1 MPPPKNPPP
10 LPLPIDP
17 SHGGSHP
24 PATVEALRALAVR
37 VGRSDSPIALGAKAH
52 GVLARLLERPDDVA
66 LRTITELADTLGVNA
81 STLTRL
87 ATRLGYGGFV
97 EFQAVFREG
106 LVQARSRHFY
116 SSQAGRLVAPP
127 SAYAPAPGSAATQN
141 PQMAAMVQIATDSIA
156 NIEGFLTQI
165 DTEALKEAVKL
176 LARARRVRVHGLRQF
191 SALASFLCYGLGMV
205 RTDVGLL
212 DPHGLGM
219 AEGLAQL
226 QSGDLLVVASVEPY
240 TRSVAQAAAA
250 AAQAGI
256 TVIALTDHRASP
268 LAASAKHAFFIPH
281 GSAFFSNSMG
291 AYLIFCEGLLNLVA
305 AHLDRK
311 SLEALERREQFI
323 ADLGVE

>member
-1 MPPPKNPPP
+1 MPPQKKPP
-10 LPLPIDP
+10 LPPLPTD
-17 SHGGSHP
+17 SFAGDDRP
-24 PATVEALRALAVR
+24 PATVDALRALAVR
-37 VGRSDSPIALGAKAH
+37 VGRSDSPISLGAKAH
-52 GVLARLLERPDDVA
+52 GVLARLLERPEDVA

-106 LVQARSRHFY
+106 LVQARPRHFY
-116 SSQAGRLVAPP
+116 SSQAGRLVA
-127 SAYAPAPGSAATQN
+127 SSSQAPAPGTGGPQN
-141 PQMAAMVQIATDSIA
+141 PEISGMVQIATDSIA
-156 NIEGFLTQI
+156 NIEGFLAQL
-165 DTEALKEAVKL
+165 DAGELKEAARL
-176 LARARRVRVHGLRQF
+176 LARAPRVRVHGLRQF

-205 RTDVGLL
+205 RADVALL

-219 AEGLAQL
+219 AEGLAQM

-250 AAQAGI
+250 AAQAGL

-268 LAASAKHAFFIPH
+268 LAASARHAFFIPH
-281 GSAFFSNSMG
+281 ASAFFSNSMG

-305 AHLDRK
+305 AHLGKK

-323 ADLGVE
+323 AELGIE